1 MRSPEAAPAALRTHR
16 VVVVG
21 AGVGGLV
28 SALLLAS
35 RGLDV
40 TLVERAAA
48 PGGKMRALEVG
59 APSGQPVDSG
69 PTVFTMR
76 WIFDQIFAAAGT
88 TLERELQLA
97 PLSVLARHHWAGDG
111 RAPTS
116 LDLYA
121 DRARS
126 AEAIG
131 DFAGAAEAQ
140 RFLRFCDE
148 AERIYRLLEAPYIR
162 SARPTFWQMV
172 GDLGPRG
179 LATLAALGPFATLW
193 RRLSQHFSDPRLRQL
208 FGRYATYCGASP
220 WSAPAT
226 LLLVAQ
232 VEMAGVWSVNGGMH
246 AVARKLAQLA
256 QARGATLRFNCEVEE
271 IVLHHG
277 RAAGV
282 RVRDLGAARSDAEFL
297 AADAVVFNGDANAL
311 ASGLLGPALRRAAA
325 PIAPHARSLSAVTWS
340 MRAHTRSAPGSGLL
354 RHNVFFHPDYAAEFG
369 DIARGRLPRAGTVYL
384 CAQDRDDDART
395 AAGAEGERL
404 LMLVNA
410 PAVGDQCSD
419 ATGGAFDASEI
430 EQCERTS
437 AALMARCGV
446 QLTPVA
452 RQITTPRGG
461 ALYGR
466 GFSDRLTGGWMTLF
480 KRGAAASPIPGL
492 YLAGGSVH
500 PGPGVPMAAMSGQL
514 AAATLLAHLDS
525 TSRSHRV
532 VISGGTSTRSAMTAG
547 TA

>member
-1 MRSPEAAPAALRTHR
+1 MRSPESLRTPR

-28 SALLLAS
+28 AALLLAC

-48 PGGKMRALEVG
+48 PGGKMRALDVG
-59 APSGQPVDSG
+59 GQPIDSG

-88 TLERELQLA
+88 SVERELRLA
-97 PLSVLARHHWAGDG
+97 PLSVLARHHWADAGQP
-111 RAPTS
+111 RSS
-116 LDLYA
+116 LDLFA

-131 DFAGAAEAQ
+131 DFAGAAEAH
-140 RFLRFCDE
+140 RFLRFCSE

-193 RRLSQHFSDPRLRQL
+193 RRLSQHFTDPRLRQL

-232 VEMAGVWSVNGGMH
+232 VEMAGVWTVDGGMH

-256 QARGATLRFNCEVEE
+256 QARGARLRFNCEVEE
-271 IVLHHG
+271 IVLRDG

-282 RVRDLGAARSDAEFL
+282 RVRDASAAGRGDAQTL
-297 AADAVVFNGDANAL
+297 AADAVVFNGDAGAL
-311 ASGLLGPALRRAAA
+311 AAGLLGPALCPAAA
-325 PIAPHARSLSAVTWS
+325 PIAPEERSLSAVTWS
-340 MRAHTRSAPGSGLL
+340 LLSHADAAPGGGLV
-354 RHNVFFHPDYAAEFG
+354 RHNVFFHPDYAAEFA

-384 CAQDRDDDART
+384 CAQDRDDDARS
-395 AAGAEGERL
+395 AAGQAPERL

-410 PAVGDQCSD
+410 PATGD
-419 ATGGAFDASEI
+419 ATGGAFDTSEI

-452 RQITTPRGG
+452 RQITTPREFHRLFPATGG

-525 TSRSHRV
+525 TSRSRRV
-532 VISGGTSTRSAMTAG
+532 VISGGTSTHSAMTAG